1 MGASR
6 LLRGGAG
13 DLQLRLSD
21 GATVWCG
28 EHHVSLMDDT
38 DALAVGGE
46 RADATANDA
55 SNTAAEVSDA
65 PGLEQ
70 ADVNTPIVS
79 DDELSDAS
87 HASRDSSEGARARVE
102 QQQEIDE
109 KRAQRQA
116 AAAWAADP
124 QRHTVMRAH
133 IDYIVAHNLCPA
145 EDGRFG
151 KQKDLAEKIRV
162 GHKRLSEY
170 KTGIGRRG
178 ILTACDLA
186 VRRTEIVGGLM
197 RVGLPAADDSAAGS
211 SADQVRSACG
221 MIRCDC
227 DVIAM

>member
-1 MGASR
+1 
-6 LLRGGAG
+6 
-13 DLQLRLSD
+13 
-21 GATVWCG
+21 
-28 EHHVSLMDDT
+28 
-38 DALAVGGE
+38 
-46 RADATANDA
+46 
-55 SNTAAEVSDA
+55 
-65 PGLEQ
+65 
-70 ADVNTPIVS
+70 
-79 DDELSDAS
+79 
-87 HASRDSSEGARARVE
+87 VE

-133 IDYIVAHNLCPA
+133 LEYIVAHNLCPA

-170 KTGIGRRG
+170 KTGTGRHG

-186 VRRTEIVGGLM
+186 VRRTEIVGGIM
-197 RVGLPAADDSAAGS
+197 RVGLPAANDSAAGS
-211 SADQVRSACG
+211 SADQVRSAWD

-227 DVIAM
+227 DMIAN